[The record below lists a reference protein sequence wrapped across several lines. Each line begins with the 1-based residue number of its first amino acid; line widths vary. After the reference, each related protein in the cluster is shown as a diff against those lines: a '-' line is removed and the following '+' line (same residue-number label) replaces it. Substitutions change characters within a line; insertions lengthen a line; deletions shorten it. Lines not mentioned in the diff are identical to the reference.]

1 MRRAKITL
9 GIFFLIVGVSTASTS
24 AYLLQDERLGTILS
38 TGQDI
43 KAELILLLI
52 FSLLLCYSGIIT
64 IKKEYNK
71 DKLKQSDLLDD

>member
-9 GIFFLIVGVSTASTS
+9 GIFFLIVGTSTASTS